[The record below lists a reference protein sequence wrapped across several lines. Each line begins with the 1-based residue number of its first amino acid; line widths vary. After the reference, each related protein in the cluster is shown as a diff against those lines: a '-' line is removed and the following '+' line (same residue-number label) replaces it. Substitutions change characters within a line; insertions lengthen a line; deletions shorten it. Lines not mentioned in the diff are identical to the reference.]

1 MYASE
6 KTKQVKDRTLF
17 ITTAIF
23 LLASVVCFIINYSVN
38 RTINWSLFPV
48 GALIVIWAT
57 ITPLLIMKKNK
68 MLGLYA
74 GLSLTLI
81 PFLFLIQKLAGVKG
95 WVMPLALPIAG
106 LFLIAL
112 GVSLVAFAYFKSNK
126 FYPAAFTVFLF
137 GVIVNFG
144 VGVIVS
150 NFLNNNN
157 ANDISRT
164 STMTGSIILSILLV
178 IAGYI
183 KGNRVKPGRT

>member
-1 MYASE
+1 MYALE
-6 KTKQVKDRTLF
+6 KTKQVKNRTMF
-17 ITTAIF
+17 ITSTIF
-23 LLASVVCFIINYSVN
+23 LLASVVCFIINYSIN

-68 MLGLYA
+68 ILGLYT

-81 PFLFLIQKLAGVKG
+81 PFLFLIQKLVAVKG
-95 WVMPLALPIAG
+95 WVMPLALPLAG

-112 GVSLVAFAYFKSNK
+112 GASLVAFAYFKSNK
-126 FYPAAFTVFLF
+126 FYPAALTVFLF

-144 VGVIVS
+144 AGVIVG

-164 STMTGSIILSILLV
+164 STMTGSIILSLLLV
-178 IAGYI
+178 IAGYTR
-183 KGNRVKPGRT
+183 GNKVKPGRA

>member
-1 MYASE
+1 MYALE
-6 KTKQVKDRTLF
+6 KTKQVKNKTMF
-17 ITTAIF
+17 ITTSFF

-57 ITPLLIMKKNK
+57 ITPPLIMKKNK
-68 MLGLYA
+68 MLGLYT

-81 PFLFLIQKLAGVKG
+81 PFLFLIQKLVAVKG
-95 WVMPLALPIAG
+95 WVMPLALPVAG
-106 LFLIAL
+106 LSLIAF
-112 GVSLVAFAYFKSNK
+112 GASLVTFAYFKSNK
-126 FYPAAFTVFLF
+126 FYAVALTVFLF

-144 VGVIVS
+144 VGIIVS

-157 ANDISRT
+157 ADDISRV
-164 STMTGSIILSILLV
+164 STMSGSIILSLILV

-183 KGNRVKPGRT
+183 KGHKVKPGRA

>member
-1 MYASE
+1 MYALE
-6 KTKQVKDRTLF
+6 NKKQVKNKAMF

-23 LLASVVCFIINYSVN
+23 LLASVVCITINYSVS
-38 RTINWSLFPV
+38 RSINWSLFPV
-48 GALIVIWAT
+48 GALVVIWAT

-68 MLGLYA
+68 TLGLYT

-81 PFLFLIQKLAGVKG
+81 PFLFLIQKLVTAKG
-95 WVMPLALPIAG
+95 WVMPLALPVAG
-106 LFLIAL
+106 LSLIAF
-112 GVSLVAFAYFKSNK
+112 GASLVAFAHFKSNK
-126 FYPAAFTVFLF
+126 FYPAALTVFLF

-157 ANDISRT
+157 ANDISRV
-164 STMTGSIILSILLV
+164 STMSGSIILSIILV

-183 KGNRVKPGRT
+183 KGHKVKPARA

>member
-23 LLASVVCFIINYSVN
+23 LLASVVCFVINYSVN

-57 ITPLLIMKKNK
+57 ITPVLIMKKNK
-68 MLGLYA
+68 ILGLYT

-81 PFLFLIQKLAGVKG
+81 PFLFLIQKLIAVKG
-95 WVMPLALPIAG
+95 WVVPLALPIAG

-112 GVSLVAFAYFKSNK
+112 AVSLVAFAYF
-126 FYPAAFTVFLF
+126 
-137 GVIVNFG
+137 
-144 VGVIVS
+144 
-150 NFLNNNN
+150 
-157 ANDISRT
+157 
-164 STMTGSIILSILLV
+164 
-178 IAGYI
+178 
-183 KGNRVKPGRT
+183 